1 MKTSNLVLHAVIG
14 LGAAMPLAALAAPC
28 DGKVGKESV
37 CAAATKLAALLTSH
51 LPATEGMVTLETAKA
66 KKNVVTMG
74 GKFDL
79 DKDRATEF
87 LAKNK
92 LTLKQFEDTYA
103 AQMGPKLCS
112 SGSQTRAFIDG
123 GGSLMYAY
131 TYRDGKPFMKFGVNK
146 CA

>member
-1 MKTSNLVLHAVIG
+1 MKTSTLVLQAVLG
-14 LGAAMPLAALAAPC
+14 FGAAIPLATMAAPC
-28 DGKVGKESV
+28 DSKVGKESV
-37 CAAATKLAALLTSH
+37 CAAASKLAALLKSH

-66 KKNVVTMG
+66 NKNVVTMG

-103 AQMGPKLCS
+103 AQMGPRLCS
-112 SGSQTRAFIDG
+112 TGSQTRAFIDG
-123 GGSLMYAY
+123 GGALMYAY
-131 TYRDGKPFMKFGVNK
+131 TYRDGKPFMRFGVTK